1 MADTQSPRP
10 GESVE
15 NKQEENN
22 ASDAATE
29 YEYSD
34 TESQAEAEVENDN
47 GNEEEEE
54 EEEESEEAQLAG
66 LREMMKE
73 IQEKGTGESK
83 PKIVRKRFVRKKK
96 VALKAEILED
106 PEIVRFFQ
114 GREKDPYGYS
124 FTPEGNLKIEGVKD
138 VENKTIPVT
147 EKFVDFTSQAEYADL
162 YTTRLEALKAEEAK
176 FDLALQVLRE
186 TEEAYKRGD
195 RTAEEVVR
203 ANVAVL
209 ELSRTRSRIAYPEIW
224 IDIVKKAAVQDVL
237 MHTEPYEKRK
247 MKYPIFLE
255 KHHDLPRKTA
265 WGKYVP
271 RTTAA
276 PLEGGALRIRFITD
290 LQDES
295 TAHFHPF
302 FQRNFTFNETGYCCV
317 LQAYEAERFKELGK
331 DDLRKQVLGTRSG
344 RTIHSIA
351 IKDKAPPNQPQQLW
365 EDILFQFYFQ
375 NPDLRKELDA
385 TGTDKFHVMDRE
397 VPADYG
403 ASLEEA
409 RFRLREL
416 GEKDLDH
423 QDVKEKVITEDE
435 QKKAKVGAIIQNFR
449 KRG

>member
-10 GESVE
+10 GEPVE
-15 NKQEENN
+15 PREPENT
-22 ASDAATE
+22 ASDAGTE
-29 YEYSD
+29 YEYS
-34 TESQAEAEVENDN
+34 ENEAEAEAENQAEAENEN
-47 GNEEEEE
+47 EE

-66 LREMMKE
+66 LKKMMEELQAKDSSE
-73 IQEKGTGESK
+73 AK
-83 PKIVRKRFVRKKK
+83 PKIVRKRFERKKK
-96 VALKAEILED
+96 VALKAEILDD

-124 FTPEGNLKIEGVKD
+124 FTPEGNFKVEGVKD
-138 VENKTIPVT
+138 VPNKTIPIT
-147 EKFVDFTSQAEYADL
+147 EKFVDFTSQADYVDL
-162 YTTRLEALKAEEAK
+162 YKTRLDALKVEEAK

-186 TEEAYKRGD
+186 TEEGYKRGD

-209 ELSRTRSRIAYPEIW
+209 ELSRARSRIAYPEIW
-224 IDIVKKAAVQDVL
+224 IDMIKKAAVQDVL

-271 RTTAA
+271 RTTAV

-290 LQDES
+290 LQDET
-295 TAHFHPF
+295 TAQFHPF
-302 FQRNFTFNETGYCCV
+302 FQRDFIFNETEYCCV
-317 LQAYEAERFKELGK
+317 YQAYEAERFKELGK

-375 NPDLRKELDA
+375 NPDLRKKLDA

-403 ASLEEA
+403 TSLEEA

-423 QDVKEKVITEDE
+423 QDVKEKAITEED
-435 QKKAKVGAIIQNFR
+435 QKKAKVGAIIHKFR
-449 KRG
+449 KH